1 MPRKPPLDQLVSLLS
16 ELFCQM
22 FKDLCSLTLLSPS
35 FKLLTTC
42 YPVNTLKRLMESTR
56 HIRNVKIH
64 HVWAD
69 REFLCLL
76 WQNCRRPWSFT
87 CEPCSFDSGTAG
99 FVWARRVWN
108 GSANPKSP
116 QIRGAFRHKISQRK
130 SEIPAEIHIQIF
142 AVYGN
147 LMNRQIVTEFL
158 HLKKHLAGKNFD
170 DDDEVQEEVMT
181 WCKGQAADFYDSGIK
196 KLVPRLNKCLNN
208 AGQYVEK

>member
-87 CEPCSFDSGTAG
+87 CEPCSSDSGRTG
-99 FVWARRVWN
+99 FVWVRSKVPPNARCVT
-108 GSANPKSP
+108 SYDFST
-116 QIRGAFRHKISQRK
+116 HKVNVQRK
-130 SEIPAEIHIQIF
+130 FTNRLLLFVVTLWIGKMWRSG
-142 AVYGN
+142 AVN
-147 LMNRQIVTEFL
+147 SP
-158 HLKKHLAGKNFD
+158 K
-170 DDDEVQEEVMT
+170 
-181 WCKGQAADFYDSGIK
+181 
-196 KLVPRLNKCLNN
+196 
-208 AGQYVEK
+208 